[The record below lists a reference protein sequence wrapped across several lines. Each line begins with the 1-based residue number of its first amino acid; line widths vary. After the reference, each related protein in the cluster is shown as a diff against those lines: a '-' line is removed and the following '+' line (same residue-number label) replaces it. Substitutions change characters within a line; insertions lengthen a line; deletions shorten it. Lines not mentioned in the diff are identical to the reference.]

1 MPLHDLSHSVEDGM
15 VTYRV
20 HSLLL
25 REEVP
30 IVEHLTGLEALPA
43 SGARFYALPVMVRGF
58 GTFPVR
64 AFAET

>member
-1 MPLHDLSHSVEDGM
+1 MAPS
-15 VTYRV
+15 R
-20 HSLLL
+20 

-43 SGARFYALPVMVRGF
+43 SGARLYALPVKVKAF